1 MSMYKGHTRFQL
13 FVAFLLLLIIVYL
26 LMRPHLYFMI
36 TFASVFAY
44 STLFMS
50 PDLDLA
56 YQIRLFSVRGF
67 FSIPFR
73 SYAKFFSHRGLSHNF
88 FLGSATR
95 ILWLLGWFTL
105 IFLVLYKTLPTQST
119 FLNFYKIY
127 QPYILYSLAA
137 ICLADWSHL
146 LLDYQEKQI
155 QKLSQ
160 SGV

>member
-1 MSMYKGHTRFQL
+1 MSMYKGHTRFNL
-13 FVAFLLLLIIVYL
+13 FIALPILLIALYF
-26 LMRPHLYFMI
+26 LMHPHLYFMI
-36 TFASVFAY
+36 TFAFVFAY
-44 STLFMS
+44 GTLFMS

-73 SYAKFFSHRGLSHNF
+73 SYAKFFSHRGLSHNLL
-88 FLGSATR
+88 LGSATR

-119 FLNFYKIY
+119 FLTFYKSY

-146 LLDYQEKQI
+146 FLDRK
-155 QKLSQ
+155 S
-160 SGV
+160 